1 MYVEIAYKTSSYK
14 IAEAH
19 KVYHAVSVLFLIKGS
34 GFGEPGHPHLEF
46 SGVPPREIIARYEKR
61 EKKEIFSQ
69 RLINIQFSP
78 SISYFLSN
86 QRNDNH

>member
-1 MYVEIAYKTSSYK
+1 MFIT
-14 IAEAH
+14 
-19 KVYHAVSVLFLIKGS
+19 AVSVLFLIKGS
-34 GFGEPGHPHLEF
+34 LFGEPGHTHLEF
-46 SGVPPREIIARYEKR
+46 SGVSPPEIIVRYEKR

-69 RLINIQFSP
+69 SLIKIQFSP